1 MPNVTDR
8 RGFAIPVTVLLV
20 ALLTVMLTA
29 GFTRLQVDRQ
39 IAAGTSA
46 TQEALAIAQSGL
58 QTYLGTLNIDACVR
72 PVRPVDNDS
81 VRINVPGGYAWVHA
95 HVAQKPADTL
105 GTWLYIIRST
115 GSAIEASI
123 GPDPRARRT
132 VAQFARWQQGSL
144 KMPAVWTAA
153 EGIDGKQNGNATGEF
168 RGVDQA
174 PAGCRDPDVTAI
186 RTPSGLSPA
195 DLSGFTLSGNSPYV
209 LAAGSRQQVADSTYI
224 DWNAV
229 VNGGIAPDYTSPQLW
244 DWTYSVQ
251 LITGN
256 LTIGDPSS
264 SDVGT
269 GLLIVTGDLHIH
281 SAFFQWYGAILV
293 GGKIHLGAD
302 DQRFDGYVASGL
314 KAQLGLSV
322 GKTKLGEQDDY
333 TDMDFNSLFVR
344 ASLNGLSGWVP
355 VGNTWMDDWASY

>member
-1 MPNVTDR
+1 MPNLTNR
-8 RGFAIPVTVLLV
+8 RGFAIPLTVLLV

-58 QTYLGTLNIDACVR
+58 QTYLGTLNTDACER

-95 HVAQKPADTL
+95 YVAQKPADTL

-115 GSAIEASI
+115 GNAIEASI

-144 KMPAVWTAA
+144 ALRAVWTAA
-153 EGIDGKQNGNATGEF
+153 NGIEGAIDSNAYGEF

-186 RTPSGLSPA
+186 RTPSGENPN
-195 DLSGFTLSGNSPYV
+195 DLSDFALSGSSPYV
-209 LAAGSRQQVADSTYI
+209 VASGTGQQVADSTYI

-229 VNGGIAPDYTSPQLW
+229 VNGAIVPDYTTPQLW

-251 LITGN
+251 LVTGN
-256 LTIGDPSS
+256 LTIGNSS
-264 SDVGT
+264 SNDVGT
-269 GLLIVTGDLHIH
+269 GLLIVTGELTIESD
-281 SAFFQWYGAILV
+281 FFQWYGAILV
-293 GGKIHLGAD
+293 GGRLRFYAD

-314 KAQLGLSV
+314 NEQLGV
-322 GKTKLGEQDDY
+322 DVADTHLGEGDDY

-344 ASLNGLSGWVP
+344 TSLNGLSGWVP